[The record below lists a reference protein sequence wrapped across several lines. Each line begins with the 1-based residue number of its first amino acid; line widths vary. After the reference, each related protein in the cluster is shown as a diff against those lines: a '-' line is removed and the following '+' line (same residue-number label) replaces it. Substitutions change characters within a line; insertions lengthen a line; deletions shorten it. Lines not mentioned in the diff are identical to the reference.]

1 MNSHSDVCHTCKT
14 ANDEN
19 DEELVTCTSCHH
31 RFHPACLDANTEM
44 LIVIKTYPWQCIDC
58 KSCAKCNKTHDE
70 VRNKSVKKK
79 ECVFVRRSSYSDR
92 K

>member
-19 DEELVTCTSCHH
+19 DEELVTCTNCHH
-31 RFHPACLDANTEM
+31 RFHPACLDANAEM

-70 VRNKSVKKK
+70 VRNKST
-79 ECVFVRRSSYSDR
+79 Y
-92 K
+92 